1 MNRKVNSEGEKA
13 GDEGRLNPSIKSC
26 PIKKVEFFLFF
37 LLILIEKKDE
47 RERQMKG
54 AVVFISLLSFSGLF
68 FSLRQGTQ
76 LAVSEWL
83 SWEKHQYPFIHTI
96 THI

>member
-26 PIKKVEFFLFF
+26 PIKKVEFFLIF
-37 LLILIEKKDE
+37 INSHRKKDE

-68 FSLRQGTQ
+68 FSLRQGTR

>member
-37 LLILIEKKDE
+37 LLILIEKRRARKADE
-47 RERQMKG
+47 RG
-54 AVVFISLLSFSGLF
+54 SSVYFPLILLRFVLF
-68 FSLRQGTQ
+68 APPGDSVGR
-76 LAVSEWL
+76 E
-83 SWEKHQYPFIHTI
+83 
-96 THI
+96 